1 MNNNNNDYK
10 KVVGNLL
17 HISNQ
22 IKIYHWQTFSFARH
36 KATDELYADFN
47 SLMDR
52 FVEVLN
58 GNIIRT
64 TKTKRI
70 SVDNYNVTLLDISDD
85 NGVSILN
92 ITIDLLKSDLFTKV
106 IGDNSDLITIR
117 DEMIELINKH
127 YYLFTMK

>member
-92 ITIDLLKSDLFTKV
+92 ITIDLLKSDLFTRV

>member
-70 SVDNYNVTLLDISDD
+70 SVDNYSVTLLDISDD

-92 ITIDLLKSDLFTKV
+92 ITIDLLKSNLFTKV
-106 IGDNSDLITIR
+106 IGDNNDLMTIR
-117 DEMIELINKH
+117 DEMLELINKH
-127 YYLFTMK
+127 FYLFSMN